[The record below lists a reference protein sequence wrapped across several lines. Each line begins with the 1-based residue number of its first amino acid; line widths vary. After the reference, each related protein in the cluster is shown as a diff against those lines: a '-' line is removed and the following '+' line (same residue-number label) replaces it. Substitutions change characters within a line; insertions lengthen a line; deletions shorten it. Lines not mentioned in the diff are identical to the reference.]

1 MKTFTY
7 TAKTPLEALKK
18 ATLELGDDCILIET
32 KEISINTSNKETI
45 YEVLI
50 GVGEEFISKKEK

>member
-1 MKTFTY
+1 MKTFKY

-32 KEISINTSNKETI
+32 KEISINTPNKETI

-50 GVGEEFISKKEK
+50 GVDEEFISKKEK

>member
-1 MKTFTY
+1 MRTFKY

-18 ATLELGDDCILIET
+18 ATLELGDDCMLIDT
-32 KEISINTSNKETI
+32 KEILIKTPNKEII

-50 GVGEEFISKKEK
+50 GVDEEFISKKEK